1 MARAPRKPTK
11 PARKPAA
18 KSAAKSKP
26 AKPGS
31 AAGARVLAKTV
42 TAARKATSAMKK
54 RFDALVAKM
63 AVASKDEARG
73 WDSYFEYA
81 GEILRDKLW
90 IAGGFD
96 SAQQWLESI
105 SDEPSRSLR
114 RNVRVAESS
123 SPDEQVKFTRS
134 KITLALALFD
144 ARDAAAAKK
153 RGESWKPSDEPRV
166 VDWKTV
172 RFDVVRDGA
181 KKKLSL
187 DEITAPE
194 LQAMIDKANGKPKGG
209 ADAEPTETE
218 RALRSALDAS
228 GLEDITIAQRDHR
241 YSVTGAR
248 ADQLE
253 ALGRALIE
261 AARAAK

>member
-1 MARAPRKPTK
+1 MARTPSK

-18 KSAAKSKP
+18 TPAAKPK
-26 AKPGS
+26 AKRPSTAAS
-31 AAGARVLAKTV
+31 ARSLAETV
-42 TAARKATSAMKK
+42 TVARKASPAMKK
-54 RFDALVAKM
+54 RFDAIVAKM

-73 WDSYFEYA
+73 WDAYFELV
-81 GEILRDKLW
+81 GEALREKLW

-96 SAQQWLESI
+96 SAAQWLESI
-105 SDEPSRSLR
+105 SDDPLRSLR

-123 SPDEQVKFTRS
+123 SPDEQLKFSRS
-134 KITLALALFD
+134 KITLALTLFD

-153 RGESWKPSDEPRV
+153 RGDLWRPSDEPRV
-166 VDWKTV
+166 VDWKAL

-181 KKKLSL
+181 KRKLSL
-187 DEITAPE
+187 AEVTAPE
-194 LQAMIDKANGKPKGG
+194 LQALIDKVNAKTSAEDN
-209 ADAEPTETE
+209 EPTDTE
-218 RALRSALDAS
+218 RALRATLDS
-228 GLEDITIAQRDHR
+228 HGLQEVTIAQRDHR
-241 YSVTGAR
+241 YTVTGAR